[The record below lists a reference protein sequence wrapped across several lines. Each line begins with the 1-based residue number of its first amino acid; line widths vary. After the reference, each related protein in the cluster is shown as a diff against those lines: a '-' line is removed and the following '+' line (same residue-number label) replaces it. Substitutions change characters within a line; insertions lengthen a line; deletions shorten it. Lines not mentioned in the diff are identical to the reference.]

1 MSLPLVLARRAYL
14 PAIKPCNHWRCMVEQ
29 GPRIVITRRHPGY
42 PVETIMTKYYAAA
55 IAFLVITPAAFAA
68 PVADTVAAC
77 CAALDACC
85 EQAMDC
91 CDE

>member
-1 MSLPLVLARRAYL
+1 M
-14 PAIKPCNHWRCMVEQ
+14 
-29 GPRIVITRRHPGY
+29 
-42 PVETIMTKYYAAA
+42 ETIMTKNYAAA
-55 IAFLVITPAAFAA
+55 IAVFFITPAAFAA
-68 PVADTVAAC
+68 PAVADTVAAC